1 MQYRIEHSL
10 PNGKEDILQL
20 GAISTAA
27 AQARARRLS
36 AKEGEL
42 GPGIPG
48 HSVYLYG
55 FDEDGTD
62 QEYYS
67 YFGGGLAEKDLV
79 KDWDK

>member
-1 MQYRIEHSL
+1 MQYRLEHSL
-10 PNGKEDILQL
+10 PNGQEETLQL

-36 AKEGEL
+36 TKVGEL
-42 GPGIPG
+42 GHGIAG

-55 FDEDGTD
+55 SDAEGTD